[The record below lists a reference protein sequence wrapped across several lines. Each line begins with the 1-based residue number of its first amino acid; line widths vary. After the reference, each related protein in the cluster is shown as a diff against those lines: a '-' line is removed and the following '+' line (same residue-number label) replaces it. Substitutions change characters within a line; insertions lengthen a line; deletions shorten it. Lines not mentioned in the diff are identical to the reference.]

1 MKYVK
6 HYTWQDWQRF
16 NTPVKPSTRF
26 EKFINH
32 STGKKEP
39 YTSLTVQEVLLSK
52 YKIIIDG
59 HESVSDKRKRV
70 WSQRY
75 AAVKKVINQKNLDKG
90 LSDFNKLMGAF
101 SSGLGGS
108 TTKSSRKPK
117 TKSSHKPNN
126 NIEILL
132 GSCETN
138 PKWENKPVQF
148 FPKHKSKH
156 KSKHRSNPKP
166 MSVDEQFYGKK
177 PKGKKNKTV
186 SFYSD
191 KSNVKFF

>member
-1 MKYVK
+1 M
-6 HYTWQDWQRF
+6 
-16 NTPVKPSTRF
+16 
-26 EKFINH
+26 
-32 STGKKEP
+32 
-39 YTSLTVQEVLLSK
+39 
-52 YKIIIDG
+52 
-59 HESVSDKRKRV
+59 
-70 WSQRY
+70 
-75 AAVKKVINQKNLDKG
+75 INQKNLDKG

-132 GSCETN
+132 GSK
-138 PKWENKPVQF
+138 PKLENKPVPF

-156 KSKHRSNPKP
+156 KSKHRSKHRSNPKP

-186 SFYSD
+186 SFHSD
-191 KSNVKFF
+191 KNNVKVF

>member
-1 MKYVK
+1 MKYIK
-6 HYTWQDWQRF
+6 HYTWQDWQKF
-16 NTPVKPSTRF
+16 NTPVKPSIRF
-26 EKFINH
+26 EKFMNH

-52 YKIIIDG
+52 YKIIIDNY
-59 HESVSDKRKRV
+59 ESVSDKRKRV

-75 AAVKKVINQKNLDKG
+75 AAVKKVFNQKNLDKG
-90 LSDFNKLMGAF
+90 LSDLNKLMGAF

-108 TTKSSRKPK
+108 TTKPSRKPAAK
-117 TKSSHKPNN
+117 PSRKPNKDT
-126 NIEILL
+126 EILL
-132 GSCETN
+132 GSK

-156 KSKHRSNPKP
+156 RSKHRSNPKP

-186 SFYSD
+186 SFYSS
-191 KSNVKFF
+191 KNNVRVF